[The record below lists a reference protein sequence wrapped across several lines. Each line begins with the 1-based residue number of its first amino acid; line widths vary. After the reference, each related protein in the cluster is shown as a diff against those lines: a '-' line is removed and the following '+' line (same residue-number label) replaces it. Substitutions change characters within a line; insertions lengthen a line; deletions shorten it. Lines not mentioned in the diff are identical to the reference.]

1 MPITAGKKNP
11 QPRCESVLLFCYFKV
26 NEVLQ
31 TESSYFS
38 NKNKN
43 VETVEGG
50 KERKILRG
58 KISKVDKR
66 EINVV
71 ETRRKMKR
79 EGRRTNGRGTKNTP

>member
-1 MPITAGKKNP
+1 M
-11 QPRCESVLLFCYFKV
+11 KV
-26 NEVLQ
+26 F
-31 TESSYFS
+31 SSFVTLKLMRFSKQKAAIFS

-43 VETVEGG
+43 VETVGGG

-79 EGRRTNGRGTKNTP
+79 EGRRTNGRGTKNTR